1 MAKEARQAIEN
12 CPAFG
17 VPFEHSRKRTSV
29 HWAEAPECTWPWI
42 LPNQNRRLEHI
53 KDNVDFLSKLF
64 QLAFGGDNRTNPIIC
79 QKDLLMS
86 SPLIRLQIPLIQ
98 QRSKVALLYAAPL
111 MDTNGLKYIGAGN
124 RFNLLKIG
132 EDGDIDH
139 WLTLDRV
146 VSLPATCVEPCQL
159 YSQQLRR
166 HT

>member
-1 MAKEARQAIEN
+1 
-12 CPAFG
+12 
-17 VPFEHSRKRTSV
+17 
-29 HWAEAPECTWPWI
+29 
-42 LPNQNRRLEHI
+42 
-53 KDNVDFLSKLF
+53 
-64 QLAFGGDNRTNPIIC
+64 
-79 QKDLLMS
+79 MS

-139 WLTLDRV
+139 WLTLDSV